1 MVSLSC
7 GCVSGV
13 SAVEAGQMVTPS
25 VRLVRPLGAG
35 GMGAVWVADHLA
47 LHTQVVVKFMS
58 EELLESPEA
67 VARFSREAAA
77 ASQVKSPHV
86 VQMLDHGVMQGGAP
100 YIVMEHLDGHDL
112 SVHLEAH
119 GGRLPPTEVLHIM
132 TQLARALT
140 KAHERSIVHRDI
152 KPPNIFLL
160 DAGTGEAFVKLLD
173 FGIAKTSDGLMGSTT
188 RTGSMVGSPYYM
200 SPEQVI
206 GTKTIDFR
214 SDLWSLGVV
223 AFEALVGAKP
233 FYAETIGGLALK
245 IHHEPLPMPSKL
257 DPTLPFALD
266 AWFTR
271 ACARDV
277 GDRFQSA
284 KEMVEALTVAITG
297 DVRTSGAGSSSGTRP
312 AVTDPSALAFA
323 NTALPSGPFLSDT
336 NAGIHSEARTGNAAS
351 LRTGS
356 RRPLIFGASALAL
369 GAIAA
374 VLFVS
379 SRAPHEAAVV
389 SDKPVENPRSPA
401 PAPEPIPPTIEP
413 LLLQP
418 PTVASVASTPTS
430 PNVTAA
436 SAGRH
441 VRHAGSGTSGTL
453 PAASATT
460 SASANTTAR
469 KPRKD
474 DPDDI
479 K

>member
-1 MVSLSC
+1 VST
-7 GCVSGV
+7 
-13 SAVEAGQMVTPS
+13 VEAGQMVTPS

-58 EELLESPEA
+58 AELLESPEA

-86 VQMLDHGVMQGGAP
+86 VQMLDHGVMAGGAP
-100 YIVMEHLDGHDL
+100 YIVMELLDGHDL
-112 SVHLEAH
+112 ASHLESH
-119 GGRLPPTEVLHIM
+119 GGKLPPLEVVHIM
-132 TQLARALT
+132 GQLARALA

-173 FGIAKTSDGLMGSTT
+173 FGIAKTGGDGALGSHGSTT

-257 DPTLPFALD
+257 DPMLPRALD
-266 AWFTR
+266 DWFTR
-271 ACARDV
+271 ACARDPLE
-277 GDRFQSA
+277 RFASA
-284 KEMVEALTVAITG
+284 REMVDALTAAISG
-297 DVRTSGAGSSSGTRP
+297 EAPRTSGVASSSGSRP
-312 AVTDPSALAFA
+312 AVTDPSGLAFA
-323 NTALPSGPFLSDT
+323 NTAEMASSPPPRLSSDT
-336 NAGIHSEARTGNAAS
+336 NAGLHSEAGARTANPG
-351 LRTGS
+351 G
-356 RRPLIFGASALAL
+356 RRPWMIG
-369 GAIAA
+369 
-374 VLFVS
+374 
-379 SRAPHEAAVV
+379 AVV
-389 SDKPVENPRSPA
+389 LGFVGTGVLGLATFQRNRADTGAATKETTTPA
-401 PAPEPIPPTIEP
+401 R
-413 LLLQP
+413 
-418 PTVASVASTPTS
+418 PTVASTPVPDPIPPMIIEPPQVDPPKPAVSASSATAATS
-430 PNVTAA
+430 P
-436 SAGRH
+436 SH
-441 VRHAGSGTSGTL
+441 VRRPGGRGSAVVSGAG
-453 PAASATT
+453 PAAT
-460 SASANTTAR
+460 ASVR
-469 KPRKD
+469 KPREG

>member
-1 MVSLSC
+1 VST
-7 GCVSGV
+7 
-13 SAVEAGQMVTPS
+13 VEAGQMVTPTI
-25 VRLVRPLGAG
+25 RLVRPLGAG
-35 GMGAVWVADHLA
+35 GMGAVWIADHLA

-58 EELLESPEA
+58 AELLDSPEA
-67 VARFSREAAA
+67 VARFSREAGAA
-77 ASQVKSPHV
+77 AQVKSPHV
-86 VQMLDHGVMQGGAP
+86 VQMLDHGVMPGGAP

-112 SVHLEAH
+112 GEHLEAH
-119 GGRLPPTEVLHIM
+119 GGRLPPTEVLHVM
-132 TQLARALT
+132 TQLARALS

-223 AFEALVGAKP
+223 AFEALTGSKP

-257 DPTLPFALD
+257 DPTLPAALD

-271 ACARDV
+271 ACARDIH
-277 GDRFQSA
+277 DRFRSA
-284 KEMVEALTVAITG
+284 KEMVDALAAAITG
-297 DVRTSGAGSSSGTRP
+297 ETRTSAVASSSGSRP
-312 AVTDPSALAFA
+312 ADSSGLAFA
-323 NTALPSGPFLSDT
+323 NTAVVPSSNQLLDT

-356 RRPLIFGASALAL
+356 RRPLIFGATALAL

-374 VLFVS
+374 VTFVS
-379 SRAPHEAAVV
+379 VHKGPEVGAV
-389 SDKPVENPRSPA
+389 SDRPVEIPRPPVASTPV
-401 PAPEPIPPTIEP
+401 PDPIAPTIEP
-413 LLLQP
+413 PLIEP
-418 PTVASVASTPTS
+418 PVPSITTASSVASS
-430 PNVTAA
+430 
-436 SAGRH
+436 RH
-441 VRHAGSGTSGTL
+441 IRHAAVPGTRTTTQ
-453 PAASATT
+453 PTVSAPVTP
-460 SASANTTAR
+460 R
-469 KPRKD
+469 KPREG